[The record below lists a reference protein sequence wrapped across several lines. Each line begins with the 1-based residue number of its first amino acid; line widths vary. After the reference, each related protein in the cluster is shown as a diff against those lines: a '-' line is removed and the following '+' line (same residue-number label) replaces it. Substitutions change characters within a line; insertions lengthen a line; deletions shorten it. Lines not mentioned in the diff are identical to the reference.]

1 MGNTE
6 FITDVIDL
14 PNASIIGGNDSNT
27 DVIILPNCS
36 TNGDT
41 KLSAIANGIREAP
54 NIATAKAP
62 SIIEPLA
69 LPKTPA
75 TTAKRAMDVI
85 PIPTCGHLT
94 SSNSLNAFA
103 ATNIAPAN
111 INIAAAPF
119 KTSFIFI
126 LEMDCIAVLPP

>member
-14 PNASIIGGNDSNT
+14 PNASIIGGNDLNT

-62 SIIEPLA
+62 FVIGTTNLLKA
-69 LPKTPA
+69 PA
-75 TTAKRAMDVI
+75 TTAKRPMDAI
-85 PIPTCGHLT
+85 PIPT
-94 SSNSLNAFA
+94 
-103 ATNIAPAN
+103 
-111 INIAAAPF
+111 
-119 KTSFIFI
+119 
-126 LEMDCIAVLPP
+126 